1 MLMKQK
7 LLPIIALLLMAA
19 TGAMAQTYT
28 VTLKD
33 GTL

>member
-1 MLMKQK
+1 MRMKQK
-7 LLPIIALLLMAA
+7 LFSILALLLMAA